1 MLRILRGGNRLER
14 FKNQRSTPR
23 TKNTGGSHSDYTL
36 HYINMISRLLKK
48 KNHWVVFCLRW
59 NFILK
64 YGDKANLSPMFPGR
78 FFFLFFLS
86 SFPEFTSIT
95 LALFRGKTLVK
106 KQNNSI
112 AIFAISDYMQ
122 IIISEITEQYYDE
135 YQYHVN
141 ESLMP
146 NLGF

>member
-1 MLRILRGGNRLER
+1 MATKPIYRL
-14 FKNQRSTPR
+14 
-23 TKNTGGSHSDYTL
+23 
-36 HYINMISRLLKK
+36 
-48 KNHWVVFCLRW
+48 C
-59 NFILK
+59 
-64 YGDKANLSPMFPGR
+64 FPEE